1 MQWNME
7 IYLAASVCRE
17 KKVQSDQSPP
27 ESRLKRIERRMPNEE
42 GI

>member
-17 KKVQSDQSPP
+17 KVQSDQSPP

>member
-17 KKVQSDQSPP
+17 KGAIGSIPTREQ
-27 ESRLKRIERRMPNEE
+27 IEAYREKNA
-42 GI
+42 